1 MLLRTNFLLSMAQR
15 AALVPSWLVA
25 PSWLQLWL
33 QSEKI

>member
-25 PSWLQLWL
+25 PVWL